1 MKDKTEDEVE
11 EKMEKSVINEEN
23 ERMKVIIRVRPKLQE
38 ERLKDCSIFLSN
50 DVTSFLKA
58 FKSYIYF
65 SVKPSRSQ
73 VEIVFLKANMKEYL
87 KTNLLKLKF
96 LMKSEVSSF
105 IQFIYKFHKFLMHEC
120 EFEFLCL
127 GLISTAIEG
136 IHTTIFAYGQ
146 TGSGKVYL
154 FLDFDF

>member
-96 LMKSEVSSF
+96 LMKSAVSSF
-105 IQFIYKFHKFLMHEC
+105 IKFIYKFN
-120 EFEFLCL
+120 EFMN
-127 GLISTAIEG
+127 A
-136 IHTTIFAYGQ
+136 
-146 TGSGKVYL
+146 
-154 FLDFDF
+154 